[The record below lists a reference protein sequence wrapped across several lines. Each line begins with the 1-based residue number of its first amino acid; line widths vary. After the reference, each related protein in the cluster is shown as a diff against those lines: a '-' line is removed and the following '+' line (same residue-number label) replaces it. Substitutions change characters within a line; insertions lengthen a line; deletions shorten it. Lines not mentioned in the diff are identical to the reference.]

1 MKNFKKSGLSCQLSL
16 SQTYGF
22 QKIHI
27 YKAKVTYLS
36 YKTMLPPKLQCKQL
50 YPKSSRLFKEVFRH
64 VFKIVNNIRI
74 IFESG
79 GEVNLICEYY
89 MHRYFYNIR
98 LKLSTCKLQNEVE
111 TKRNK
116 TQRNRN
122 LPKQNEIYRNETY
135 QNETK
140 QNEIKTKQNLPTRNY
155 QTIFEIIKGYI

>member
-64 VFKIVNNIRI
+64 VFKIINNIRI

-116 TQRNRN
+116 TQRN

-135 QNETK
+135 QNE
-140 QNEIKTKQNLPTRNY
+140 IKSRKMKSSSLLY
-155 QTIFEIIKGYI
+155 MHM